1 MLRNDIIEEA
11 HGPTEWLSSI
21 VVVPK
26 SNSQDVRICVDM
38 SPVKNNLSEWHRFD
52 IACHH
57 RLLIVFRIVFRNRKR
72 YRFDSDIA
80 IVITYRFVCIETMS
94 FMYCYDI
101 V

>member
-1 MLRNDIIEEA
+1 MGGL
-11 HGPTEWLSSI
+11 
-21 VVVPK
+21 PK
-26 SNSQDVRICVDM
+26 H
-38 SPVKNNLSEWHRFD
+38 PVKNNLSEWHRFD
-52 IACHH
+52 IAYHH

-72 YRFDSDIA
+72 YRFDGDIA